1 LPGTI
6 VDFAVHTAGP
16 GTDGRAEVSIRAR
29 FYDREFGGKC
39 TNHSVVEAAARSYL
53 QAANKAAYEMKRV
66 GEAEDSAATQLT
78 ERVEGMIP
86 GGY

>member
-1 LPGTI
+1 
-6 VDFAVHTAGP
+6 
-16 GTDGRAEVSIRAR
+16 
-29 FYDREFGGKC
+29 
-39 TNHSVVEAAARSYL
+39 VEAAARSYL

-78 ERVEGMIP
+78 ERVQGMIP